1 MQLIA
6 QPKFEVLISD
16 LIMSLSQNE
25 DLVSSSE
32 SSFYIGEFDFLKTH
46 VSQFKKTDLVVLV
59 QDESN
64 LNLSIFSTFVN
75 LSNFSVLQS
84 ENIKDINELIRQFVL
99 KNKKKIQ
106 IDQIKNEVQKKRYE
120 LEKLNEQLNSK
131 SQKQVFSLEQSH
143 KLENQKNLNEKNLL
157 HFLDFI
163 QTESHKSDFVT
174 YLLKFIWKELK
185 KNEKLLQLGLTIKT
199 FSGQM
204 SLITFDGQAE
214 HHYGIDF
221 ILDED
226 KIVQKLARVFGRP
239 VGQVKFW
246 SLHENIRERYFFVET
261 MNQNQSFEQI
271 EDYLKDRISVLGLY
285 LDRWMIEQEYQLLMQ
300 RWDRMFQSFS
310 GYVHIVD
317 ENFQIYKSNYAPNDQ
332 TESEKKCFKI
342 LGNRDSICEKCPIKT
357 HRNDDFFIKENVK
370 IKTYFSEFKF
380 NQKKYYFVIY
390 DDITQVHFLKS
401 QLLHSEKMSAL
412 GRLGNHLAH
421 EINNPLTGLKSYSQS
436 ILSDPDYDLPT
447 TIRADLSE
455 ILKATLRSQK
465 IIQNFIDFSHKK
477 ETVLEKVNFLEVLQ
491 NTLTLLKSALR
502 SHRIFIDVK
511 PVYVLAHSHDL
522 QQVLFNL
529 IKNACQAME
538 SSGTIKIFQELTE
551 NKIIFHIEDTGPGF
565 NDSIKNLLFQPFMTT
580 KKQGDGT
587 GLGLYLS
594 KKMMNQ
600 MQANLIIDEQKK
612 VGAKISLIFDK
623 I

>member
-1 MQLIA
+1 
-6 QPKFEVLISD
+6 
-16 LIMSLSQNE
+16 
-25 DLVSSSE
+25 
-32 SSFYIGEFDFLKTH
+32 
-46 VSQFKKTDLVVLV
+46 
-59 QDESN
+59 
-64 LNLSIFSTFVN
+64 
-75 LSNFSVLQS
+75 
-84 ENIKDINELIRQFVL
+84 
-99 KNKKKIQ
+99 
-106 IDQIKNEVQKKRYE
+106 
-120 LEKLNEQLNSK
+120 
-131 SQKQVFSLEQSH
+131 
-143 KLENQKNLNEKNLL
+143 
-157 HFLDFI
+157 
-163 QTESHKSDFVT
+163 
-174 YLLKFIWKELK
+174 
-185 KNEKLLQLGLTIKT
+185 
-199 FSGQM
+199 
-204 SLITFDGQAE
+204 
-214 HHYGIDF
+214 
-221 ILDED
+221 
-226 KIVQKLARVFGRP
+226 
-239 VGQVKFW
+239 
-246 SLHENIRERYFFVET
+246 
-261 MNQNQSFEQI
+261 
-271 EDYLKDRISVLGLY
+271 
-285 LDRWMIEQEYQLLMQ
+285 
-300 RWDRMFQSFS
+300 
-310 GYVHIVD
+310 
-317 ENFQIYKSNYAPNDQ
+317 
-332 TESEKKCFKI
+332 
-342 LGNRDSICEKCPIKT
+342 
-357 HRNDDFFIKENVK
+357 
-370 IKTYFSEFKF
+370 
-380 NQKKYYFVIY
+380 
-390 DDITQVHFLKS
+390 
-401 QLLHSEKMSAL
+401 MSAL

-538 SSGTIKIFQELTE
+538 SSGTIKIFQEMTE